1 MLLKKQNIKR
11 NQREKNTSANPKHA
25 DKKLYMGEAIIESIM
40 KSRDNIGRKYDS
52 FAFFWQM

>member
-1 MLLKKQNIKR
+1 MLLKEQNNKR
-11 NQREKNTSANPKHA
+11 NQRKKTSANPKHA

>member
-1 MLLKKQNIKR
+1 MLLKEQNMG
-11 NQREKNTSANPKHA
+11 KNTSANPKHA

-40 KSRDNIGRKYDS
+40 KSRDNIGRKYDY

>member
-1 MLLKKQNIKR
+1 MLLKEQNIKR
-11 NQREKNTSANPKHA
+11 NQRKKTSANPKHA

-40 KSRDNIGRKYDS
+40 KSRDNIGRKYDA

>member
-1 MLLKKQNIKR
+1 MLLKEQNIKR
-11 NQREKNTSANPKHA
+11 NQRKKKSANPKHA